1 MKSPRTN
8 NLRKTTSM
16 PTGAELEARAA
27 DVARLLGALA
37 NPRRLIILCRLS
49 MEGECSVGALAE
61 AVGLSQ
67 SALSQHLAVL
77 REQGVVATR
86 RDGLNIF
93 YSISDPRTRALM
105 HALENIF
112 CQQEERS

>member
-1 MKSPRTN
+1 
-8 NLRKTTSM
+8 M

-27 DVARLLGALA
+27 DVAQLLAALA
-37 NPRRLIILCRLS
+37 NPRRLIVLCRLS
-49 MEGECSVGALAE
+49 MEGECGVGALAE

-86 RDGLNIF
+86 RDGLNIY
-93 YSISDPRTRALM
+93 YSIGDPRTRALM
-105 HALENIF
+105 QALEKIF
-112 CQQEERS
+112 CQPDENP